1 MVNRL
6 NLDSLYLL
14 LKNKE
19 IGMFKKI
26 LIANRGEIALR
37 IIRACREMDIE
48 TVAVF
53 SEADRDALHVRAAD
67 QAVCIGPNA
76 SSKSYLN
83 IPNIISAAELTGV
96 DAIHPGYGFLSENAR
111 FAEICE
117 SCGITFIGPS
127 PRAIEIMGDK
137 ATARKTMIEAEVP
150 VVPGSK
156 EVIKEIETAATIAE
170 EIGYPVMIKASAGG
184 GGKGMRI
191 AQNSKELVKSIQ
203 AAQNEAQAAF
213 GNPEVYLE
221 KYVEE
226 PRHIEFQILADK
238 HGNVIHLG
246 ERDCSLQRRN
256 QKLLEEAPSSA
267 ITPELRQAMGDAAIK
282 AARAADYSSAG
293 TIEFLLDKHG
303 KFFFIEMNTRIQVE
317 HPVTEL
323 VTGIDLLK
331 AQIRVAAGEPLGF
344 KQEDIQIRGWAIE
357 CRINAENPEKNFMP
371 SPGTIEFYHV
381 PGGPGVR
388 VDSAAYQGYTI
399 PPYYDSM
406 VGKLIVWGAD
416 RDEAIQRMKRALE
429 EFVIEG
435 IHTTIPF
442 HLKVLDNA
450 FFRKGEVYT
459 NFIQRR
465 ILGE

>member
-1 MVNRL
+1 
-6 NLDSLYLL
+6 
-14 LKNKE
+14 
-19 IGMFKKI
+19 MFKKV

-53 SEADRDALHVRAAD
+53 SEADRDALHVREAD
-67 QAVCIGPNA
+67 QAVCIGPHP
-76 SSKSYLN
+76 STKSYLN

-127 PRAIEIMGDK
+127 PRAIETMGDK
-137 ATARKTMIEAEVP
+137 ATARKTMIKAGVP

-156 EVIKEIETAATIAE
+156 EVLTDVESASVLAK

-191 AQNSKELVKSIQ
+191 AQNPKELAKSIQ
-203 AAQNEAQAAF
+203 AAQSEAQAAF
-213 GNPEVYLE
+213 GNSEIYLE

-267 ITPELRQAMGDAAIK
+267 LTPELRKAMGEAAVK
-282 AARAADYSSAG
+282 AAKAADYSSAG

-303 KFFFIEMNTRIQVE
+303 HYYFIEMNTRIQVE
-317 HPVTEL
+317 HPVTEF

-331 AQIRVAAGEPLGF
+331 AQIRIAAGEPLGIE
-344 KQEDIQIRGWAIE
+344 QEDVQIRGWAME
-357 CRINAENPEKNFMP
+357 CRINAENSEKNFMP
-371 SPGTIEFYHV
+371 SPGTIEFYHP

-406 VGKLIVWGAD
+406 IGKLIVWGAD
-416 RDEAIQRMKRALE
+416 REEAIQRMKRALE
-429 EFVIEG
+429 EFYIEG
-435 IHTTIPF
+435 VHTTIPF

-450 FFRKGEVYT
+450 FFRRGEVYT

>member
-1 MVNRL
+1 
-6 NLDSLYLL
+6 
-14 LKNKE
+14 
-19 IGMFKKI
+19 MFKKI

-37 IIRACREMDIE
+37 VIRACRELDIE

-53 SEADRDALHVRAAD
+53 SEADREALHVKAAD
-67 QAVCIGPNA
+67 EAVCIGPA
-76 SSKSYLN
+76 ATGKSYLH

-127 PRAIEIMGDK
+127 AETIESMGDK
-137 ATARKTMIEAEVP
+137 AKARQTMINAGVP
-150 VVPGSK
+150 VVPGSPGPVK
-156 EVIKEIETAATIAE
+156 DPNSAAIIAE
-170 EIGYPVMIKASAGG
+170 DIGYPVLIKASAGG
-184 GGKGMRI
+184 GGKGMRV
-191 AQNSKELVKSIQ
+191 AQNAKELAKAIQ
-203 AAQNEAQAAF
+203 AAQTEAQAAF
-213 GNPEVYLE
+213 GNPEIYLE

-238 HGNVIHLG
+238 YGNVVHLG
-246 ERDCSLQRRN
+246 ERDCSMQRRN
-256 QKLLEEAPSSA
+256 QKLLEESPSSA
-267 ITPELRQAMGDAAIK
+267 LTPKLRAKMGLVAVNAAK
-282 AARAADYSSAG
+282 NVNYSNAG

-303 KFFFIEMNTRIQVE
+303 NFFFIEMNTRIQVE
-317 HPVTEL
+317 HPVTEF
-323 VTGIDLLK
+323 VTGLDLVK
-331 AQIRVAAGEPLGF
+331 EQIRLAAGEPLGF
-344 KQEDIQIRGWAIE
+344 SQEDVQIKGWAME
-357 CRINAENPEKNFMP
+357 CRINAENPDKNFLP
-371 SPGTIEFYHV
+371 SPGTIEIYHV

-406 VGKLIVWGAD
+406 VGKLIVWGSN
-416 RDEAIQRMKRALE
+416 REEAMQRMKRALE

-435 IHTTIPF
+435 ISTTIPF
-442 HLKVLDNA
+442 HLRVLDNA
-450 FFRKGEVYT
+450 FFRRGEVYT